1 MSLIKYFL
9 PSRKTAVTGRD
20 KTIEQAVKSPHKT
33 VSRKLLLNADNAT
46 GRVVISGEFVTIKG
60 HIKLFHVVINVNR
73 ARVTRALSDN
83 GKAILKNVCNM
94 LHPSIFAASSISD
107 DMLLN
112 IVSSKIRQNLRIR
125 PAKSK
130 LDMCL

>member
-83 GKAILKNVCNM
+83 GSVWIESEENKGCEIILSLPCTKN
-94 LHPSIFAASSISD
+94 ASVPVK
-107 DMLLN
+107 N
-112 IVSSKIRQNLRIR
+112 N
-125 PAKSK
+125 
-130 LDMCL
+130 